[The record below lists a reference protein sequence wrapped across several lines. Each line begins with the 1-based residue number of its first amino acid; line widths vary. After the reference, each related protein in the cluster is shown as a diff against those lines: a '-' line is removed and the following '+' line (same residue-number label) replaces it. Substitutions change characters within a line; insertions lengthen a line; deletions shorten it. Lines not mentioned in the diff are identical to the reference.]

1 MKIRA
6 EHLQRE
12 LKQALLPIYLVSGDE
27 PLLATEAADHIRAAA
42 RSAQYTER
50 QVFHADTTNWE
61 QFLAESQALSLFAEK
76 RILELRIDNSKPGD
90 KGAKALIEYVSAPP
104 EDTLLLVVTGK
115 LDRSQQRSKWVQ
127 GLENSGAHIQVWP
140 VDAKQMPG
148 WLGQRLKQQGI
159 DADRDAL
166 QLLADRVEGN
176 LLAAQQEV
184 EKLSLLISGNVDLAA
199 MEQAVAN
206 SARYDVYTLIDRA
219 LEGNSSDTLRTLDGL
234 REEGTE
240 PTLLLWSLTREL
252 RQLIS
257 IQETVSRG
265 ERLEVAIRQAGVWA
279 KRQPLIHK
287 AARRLSLDALK
298 VLLVLSRDADQQI
311 KGRMEGNPWL
321 SLREIVMGFTGH
333 RMKRPRVN

>member
-6 EHLQRE
+6 ENLQRDLNQE
-12 LKQALLPIYLVSGDE
+12 LLPVYLISGDE
-27 PLLATEAADHIRAAA
+27 PLLATEAADHVRAAA
-42 RSAQYTER
+42 RSQQYTER
-50 QVFHADTTNWE
+50 QVFHADSISWE
-61 QFLAESQALSLFAEK
+61 QFLAESQSMSLFAEK

-90 KGAKALIEYVSAPP
+90 KGAKALVEYVSSPP
-104 EDTLLLVVTGK
+104 EDTLLLVITGK

-127 GLENSGAHIQVWP
+127 GLENSGGHIQVWP
-140 VDAKQMPG
+140 VDAKHMPG
-148 WLGQRLKQQGI
+148 WLGQRLKQCAI

-184 EKLSLLISGNVDLAA
+184 EKLSLLVSGKVDLDA

-206 SARYDVYTLIDRA
+206 SARYDLYTLIDRA
-219 LEGNSSDTLRTLDGL
+219 LDGNSSDTIRTLDGL

-240 PTLLLWSLTREL
+240 PTLILWSLTREL

-257 IQETVSRG
+257 VQEFVAQG
-265 ERLEVAIRQAGVWA
+265 ERLEVAVRQAGVWA
-279 KRQPLIHK
+279 KRQPLVHK
-287 AARRLSLDALK
+287 AARRLSLEALK
-298 VLLVLSRDADQQI
+298 LLLILAREADQQI
-311 KGRMEGNPWL
+311 KGRMPGSPWL
-321 SLREIVMGFTGH
+321 SLREITMGFTGH